1 MYEEMNG
8 QEPYSQQNT
17 GGQPEYNYGT
27 DSRQERP
34 EGGVGFGIASLVL
47 GIIALVTFCTFCL
60 NVPLAILAIIF
71 GIVQLVRGNGK
82 GMAIGGLITAGCSL
96 IAMIIFWIVM
106 GFSMSNLSNLSNFD
120 SYMQQYEDQ
129 LYNNNYDYGDDY
141 SDDYDQ
147 NDNTF

>member
-17 GGQPEYNYGT
+17 EEQPEYNYGT
-27 DSRQERP
+27 GPQQEKP